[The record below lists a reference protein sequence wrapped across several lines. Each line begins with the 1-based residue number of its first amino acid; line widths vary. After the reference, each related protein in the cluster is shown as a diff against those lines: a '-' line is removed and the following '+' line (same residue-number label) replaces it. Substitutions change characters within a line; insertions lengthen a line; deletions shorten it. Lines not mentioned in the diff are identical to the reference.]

1 MKSCGVDILG
11 MTNHQEEELKIFD
24 ADESLK
30 ELKTALMSSKNLNKA
45 SDLALEFLKQT
56 GVNLVELERLQKNM
70 KMGEREYP
78 DDDTLLVGVL
88 EVIAYPIKGG
98 EELTYSFSLRER
110 QNPQAKIYQNE
121 DKNFCI
127 EIPFGEILLELP

>member
-1 MKSCGVDILG
+1 
-11 MTNHQEEELKIFD
+11 MTNRQEDEPKNFD

-30 ELKTALMSSKNLNKA
+30 ELKTALMSSKNLDKA
-45 SDLALEFLKQT
+45 RGLALEFLKQT
-56 GVNLVELERLQKNM
+56 GVNQAELERLQKDM
-70 KMGEREYP
+70 KMGEREFP

-98 EELTYSFSLRER
+98 EELTYSFSLQER
-110 QNPQAKIYQNE
+110 QNPQAKIYQNK
-121 DKNFCI
+121 DKNLCL